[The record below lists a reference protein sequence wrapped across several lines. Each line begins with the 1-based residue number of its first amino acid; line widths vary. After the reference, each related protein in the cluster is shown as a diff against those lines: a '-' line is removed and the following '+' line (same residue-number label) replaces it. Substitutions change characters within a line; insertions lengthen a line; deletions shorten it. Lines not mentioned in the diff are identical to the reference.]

1 MESGIESQQCSR
13 ISKHQ
18 FPALL
23 FKKKTCNLKMNSTTS
38 SPSQKSLPPS
48 TPSKSNNTSF
58 VISSTEQTPS
68 VVKSECRNLL
78 KKLDTNSDDVEAAED
93 LYTLSL
99 FQNNRNAMIE
109 IGALSN
115 IVLAL
120 KTKSDQV
127 KEVLARTLQLYAQDG
142 GENCA
147 ALRRLGICK
156 SCLELISRM
165 DDSSIRSSLVG
176 LVYWLTQN
184 PACKKEFIDLGADN
198 YLRELNTRVKD
209 PILSKFLN
217 YSINALNA
225 KVKSREEMLED
236 ILSKPLDVKSN
247 AMDTF
252 SEYNPYTSPK
262 TFMNIFQT
270 PIKQSLT
277 ISNSSIT
284 NSPIEE

>member
-1 MESGIESQQCSR
+1 
-13 ISKHQ
+13 
-18 FPALL
+18 
-23 FKKKTCNLKMNSTTS
+23 MNSS
-38 SPSQKSLPPS
+38 PNSPSQKSIPPS
-48 TPSKSNNTSF
+48 TPSKSNNSSF

-93 LYTLSL
+93 LYILSL
-99 FQNNRNAMIE
+99 FQSNRNAMTE

-142 GENCA
+142 GDNCA
-147 ALRRLGICK
+147 ALRRLGIYK

-165 DDSSIRSSLVG
+165 DDSNTRSSLVG

-209 PILSKFLN
+209 PTLSKFLN
-217 YSINALNA
+217 YAINALNV

-247 AMDTF
+247 AMDSF
-252 SEYNPYTSPK
+252 ESYNPYTSPK
-262 TFMNIFQT
+262 AFMNIFQT
-270 PIKQSLT
+270 PSKQFTSNNSL
-277 ISNSSIT
+277 T
-284 NSPIEE
+284 NSPIVNEQ